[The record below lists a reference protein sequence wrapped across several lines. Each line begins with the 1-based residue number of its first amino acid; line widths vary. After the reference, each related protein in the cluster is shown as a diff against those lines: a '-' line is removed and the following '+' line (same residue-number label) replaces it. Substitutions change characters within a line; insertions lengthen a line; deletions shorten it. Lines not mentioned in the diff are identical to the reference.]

1 MLKKIRE
8 SKGLQLS
15 LITITS
21 SMLASG
27 LAAIAIIL
35 ISRLLGPSDFAYF
48 SAAFSLSLILN
59 RLNDFGLVTVIQK
72 YVGGE
77 FRKKKINKY
86 LSLCLR
92 YRLIISVIITSI
104 GLIFSPNIAAFLN
117 IENNWLIPLVFI
129 TSLAPTYF
137 ESSQATLQSLGQ
149 FKLAAYNYVI
159 PAILKV
165 AMAIFIFA
173 FKVNNVQLILAI
185 YLLSTLPSLLV
196 AELGKKEWIAY
207 DLENKFPKEKLKIFE
222 LLKHSAFA
230 IIAAGLI
237 ENLDLLFAKHYLT
250 DFETGLLGGINRIS
264 MLLYVVAY
272 ALANVLN
279 PRVAKYT
286 NKKNM
291 DAFIKKSWGIMAL
304 SFLGFFVLTP
314 LSPYLIKYTIGPEYL
329 PGVGVLNILLASG
342 FISIAMMPFIATFYA
357 FKNNSYFSWAAIL
370 QLIIVFVGN
379 IYYVPIYGL
388 DASAWTRLISRSALL
403 IFTMIAFFINYRKEF
418 KK

>member
-1 MLKKIRE
+1 
-8 SKGLQLS
+8 
-15 LITITS
+15 
-21 SMLASG
+21 MLASG

-104 GLIFSPNIAAFLN
+104 GLIFSPNIAAFLH
-117 IENNWLIPLVFI
+117 IENNWLIPIVFI

-159 PAILKV
+159 PAIIKLG
-165 AMAIFIFA
+165 MAILVFA
-173 FKVNNVQLILAI
+173 FKIDNIQLILGI
-185 YLLSTLPSLLV
+185 YLISTLPSLLI
-196 AELGKKEWIAY
+196 AEFSKKDWVSY

-230 IIAAGLI
+230 IIAA
-237 ENLDLLFAKHYLT
+237 
-250 DFETGLLGGINRIS
+250 
-264 MLLYVVAY
+264 
-272 ALANVLN
+272 
-279 PRVAKYT
+279 
-286 NKKNM
+286 
-291 DAFIKKSWGIMAL
+291 
-304 SFLGFFVLTP
+304 
-314 LSPYLIKYTIGPEYL
+314 
-329 PGVGVLNILLASG
+329 
-342 FISIAMMPFIATFYA
+342 
-357 FKNNSYFSWAAIL
+357 
-370 QLIIVFVGN
+370 
-379 IYYVPIYGL
+379 
-388 DASAWTRLISRSALL
+388 RSD
-403 IFTMIAFFINYRKEF
+403 
-418 KK
+418 

>member
-1 MLKKIRE
+1 
-8 SKGLQLS
+8 
-15 LITITS
+15 
-21 SMLASG
+21 MLASG

-117 IENNWLIPLVFI
+117 IENDWLIPIVFI

-159 PAILKV
+159 PAIIKV
-165 AMAIFIFA
+165 AMAILVFA
-173 FKVNNVQLILAI
+173 FKISNVPLILAI

-196 AELGKKEWIAY
+196 AEFSKKDWVSY
-207 DLENKFPKEKLKIFE
+207 DLENKFPKEKFKIFE
-222 LLKHSAFA
+222 LLRHSAFA

-237 ENLDLLFAKHYLT
+237 ENVDLLFAKHYLT

-264 MLLYVVAY
+264 MLLYVIAY

-291 DAFIKKSWGIMAL
+291 DAFIKKAWGIMAL

-329 PGVGVLNILLASG
+329 PGINVLNVLLASG

-370 QLIIVFVGN
+370 QLLIVFVGN

-403 IFTMIAFFINYRKEF
+403 TFTMIAFFINYRKEF